1 MLCKIGIF
9 LILVVASN
17 SFRVGSYRA
26 LHSRLAMNAV
36 AAEGS
41 NSPCRIKVIG
51 VGGGGGNAV
60 NRMIES
66 SVISGVELWTVN
78 TDAQAL
84 ARSSATRKLNI
95 GATTSRGLGAGGSPQ
110 VGYKAAEE
118 SREDIMNMVK
128 DSDLVF
134 VTAGMGGG
142 TGSGAAPVVA
152 ECAKEAGALTVG
164 VVTKPFGF
172 EGRKRMQQAK
182 AAILE
187 LKDKV
192 DTLIVV
198 SNDKL
203 LEIVPENTPLT
214 DAFLVADDILR
225 QGVVGIS
232 EIIIKPGLVNV
243 DFADVRTIMGN
254 AGTALMGIGTGKG
267 KTRAVD
273 AAMSAISSPLLDF
286 PITKA
291 KGIVFNVVG
300 GSDMTLQEINAAA
313 EVIYENVDQDANI
326 IFGALIDEKLTNGEI
341 SITVLATG
349 FTTDFY
355 DTDEISSKV
364 PEKTVPQPKTISAAK
379 QYAAAKAPVYQD
391 DDDEEEETVVRKK
404 KNDNSSK
411 SAVKPSDD
419 NSQIRFQKRV
429 EKKKKGGILSFIKRI
444 LFS

>member
-1 MLCKIGIF
+1 
-9 LILVVASN
+9 LV
-17 SFRVGSYRA
+17 
-26 LHSRLAMNAV
+26 LTHSPNHLLTH
-36 AAEGS
+36 
-41 NSPCRIKVIG
+41 SP
-51 VGGGGGNAV
+51 NHLLTH
-60 NRMIES
+60 S
-66 SVISGVELWTVN
+66 
-78 TDAQAL
+78 
-84 ARSSATRKLNI
+84 

-300 GSDMTLQEINAAA
+300 GPDMTLQEINAAA

-355 DTDEISSKV
+355 DNDEISSKV
-364 PEKTVPQPKTISAAK
+364 PEKTVPQPKTTSAAK

-391 DDDEEEETVVRKK
+391 DDDEEEETVVRRK

-419 NSQIRFQKRV
+419 NRYSLTHLLTHPLTHLLTHTVKSDFKKELKRRRK
-429 EKKKKGGILSFIKRI
+429 EGYCRSLSAFCSVNCFI
-444 LFS
+444 